1 MVPSTPRHALF
12 LRRLSRFTQTLPG
25 VEAGDVR
32 AVHRMRVASR
42 RLRELLP
49 VLQLGQQTA
58 GRLAR
63 RLRKVT
69 RRLGG
74 VRELDVVALELDEL
88 RRREPGYGRALD
100 VLEQEARQARDSTHA
115 KLLQSGAARE
125 LRRIARKLE
134 TVAARVR
141 DDRSPLARRRWIWAV
156 EARVARRTALL
167 QLAIDEAGSVYL
179 AERLH
184 AVRIALKKVRYGVEL
199 LCEGSERPARRAD
212 LVRLRHD
219 QDLLG
224 HLHDLHVLIE
234 RVRRAQTS
242 LAPPNLTVW
251 RDLERISVSLEARC
265 RRLHGQYVR
274 RRPALSG
281 LCDRLSARTS
291 AVDGGAARRAG

>member
-12 LRRLSRFTQTLPG
+12 LRRLRRFTRTLPG
-25 VEAGDVR
+25 VEAGDAR

-49 VLQLGQQTA
+49 VLQLERQSS
-58 GRLAR
+58 GRLPR

-74 VRELDVVALELDEL
+74 VRELDVVALEVAEL
-88 RRREPGYGRALD
+88 RRQEPGCAKALD
-100 VLEQEARQARDSTHA
+100 VLEQEARQARDRAHER
-115 KLLQSGAARE
+115 LVQSGAARE
-125 LRRIARKLE
+125 LRRIAGKLE
-134 TVAARVR
+134 TAAARVR

-156 EARVARRTALL
+156 EARVARRAALL
-167 QLAIDEAGSVYL
+167 RLAIDEAGSVYL

-199 LCEGSERPARRAD
+199 LWEGTGRAARRAD

-242 LAPPNLTVW
+242 LAPPDLTVW
-251 RDLERISVSLEARC
+251 RDLERISALLEARC
-265 RRLHGQYVR
+265 RRLHAQYVR
-274 RRPALSG
+274 RRPALAG
-281 LCDRLSARTS
+281 LCDRLSAR
-291 AVDGGAARRAG
+291 AMDVGAARRAG